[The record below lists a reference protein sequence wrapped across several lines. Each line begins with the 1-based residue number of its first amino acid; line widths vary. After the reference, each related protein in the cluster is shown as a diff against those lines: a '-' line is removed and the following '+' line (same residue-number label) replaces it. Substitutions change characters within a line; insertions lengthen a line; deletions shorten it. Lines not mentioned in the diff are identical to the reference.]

1 MVGEDDAAAC
11 SWAAGFVQA
20 SDTVAAAWARHG
32 HKVNASSGTFGRLR
46 GLAARAALWRVH
58 SRVTDDEGKP
68 ILQALSEQPAAGSEL
83 EAVLQDLWS
92 TVKKVRSAGM
102 QTV

>member
-1 MVGEDDAAAC
+1 MFAWFFASGGLVSPAHHAQHL
-11 SWAAGFVQA
+11 AGH
-20 SDTVAAAWARHG
+20 RHA
-32 HKVNASSGTFGRLR
+32 HKVNASSGTFWRLR

-68 ILQALSEQPAAGSEL
+68 ILQALSEQPAAVSEL
-83 EAVLQDLWS
+83 EAVLLDLWS